1 MKEIDIEKV
10 LDILNNT
17 IKEDS
22 FTNEQ
27 LNDDLTKY
35 GMNSITFIRAIVAL
49 EDEFGIEFPDDYL
62 VFERLNTIN
71 KIIEALKSI

>member
-35 GMNSITFIRAIVAL
+35 GMNSITFIRHCC
-49 EDEFGIEFPDDYL
+49 F
-62 VFERLNTIN
+62 RR
-71 KIIEALKSI
+71 